1 MRIMEPYDAF
11 RFYQS
16 MKLHFE
22 SDSYDAI
29 KYNYKTSVKPQS
41 FWKRRDKYFFAKVGK
56 KFDNVSE
63 LIRYYAAYF
72 IEDKHW
78 IGEMLEDESI
88 YQAYQKRMQSL
99 GYTFENDMCAL
110 SDIGNLDQIL
120 DSSDGHP
127 KIITAYISG
136 DINIESVVILDQLTG
151 FMKRAN
157 KEISETIMWP
167 DVSRKI
173 RKYSPFV
180 QYDLEKAKKIVLK
193 VFTPE

>member
-56 KFDNVSE
+56 KFDDASE
-63 LIRYYAAYF
+63 LVRYYVSYF
-72 IEDKHW
+72 IQDKNW
-78 IGEMLEDESI
+78 IGDMLDDDDT
-88 YQAYQKRMQSL
+88 YRLYQKRIQSL
-99 GYTFENDMCAL
+99 GYTFEQDLNKLAEL
-110 SDIGNLDQIL
+110 GNFDQVL

-127 KIITAYISG
+127 SVITSYMSG
-136 DINIESVVILDQLTG
+136 DINIESVVILNQLTG
-151 FMKRAN
+151 FMNKAD
-157 KEISETIMWP
+157 KEITETIVWP

-173 RKYSPFV
+173 RKFSTFV
-180 QYDLEKAKKIVLK
+180 SYYLKKAKNIVLR
-193 VFTPE
+193 VFTQ

>member
-1 MRIMEPYDAF
+1 MRIMEPYDSF

-16 MKLHFE
+16 IKLHFE

-56 KFDNVSE
+56 KFDDASE
-63 LIRYYAAYF
+63 LVRYYVSYF
-72 IEDKHW
+72 IQDKNW
-78 IGEMLEDESI
+78 IGDMLDDDDT
-88 YQAYQKRMQSL
+88 YRLYQKRIQSL
-99 GYTFENDMCAL
+99 GYTFEQDLNKLAEL
-110 SDIGNLDQIL
+110 GNFDQVL

-127 KIITAYISG
+127 AVITSYMSG
-136 DINIESVVILDQLTG
+136 DINIESVVILNQLTG
-151 FMKRAN
+151 FMNKAD
-157 KEISETIMWP
+157 KEITETIVWP

-180 QYDLEKAKKIVLK
+180 SYDLEKAKNIVLR
-193 VFTPE
+193 VFTQ

>member
-1 MRIMEPYDAF
+1 MRIMEPFDAF

-72 IEDKHW
+72 IQDKNW

-99 GYTFENDMCAL
+99 GYTFENDMSTL
-110 SDIGNLDQIL
+110 SHLGSFDQVL
-120 DSSDGHP
+120 DSTDGHP
-127 KIITAYISG
+127 KIITAYLGG
-136 DINIESVVILDQLTG
+136 DINIESVVILNQLTV
-151 FMKRAN
+151 FMNRAD
-157 KEISETIMWP
+157 KEITETIVWP

-180 QYDLEKAKKIVLK
+180 QYDLEKAKNIVLR

>member
-56 KFDNVSE
+56 KFDDASE
-63 LIRYYAAYF
+63 LIKYYVSYF
-72 IEDKHW
+72 IQDKNW
-78 IGEMLEDESI
+78 IGDMLDDDDT
-88 YQAYQKRMQSL
+88 YRLYQKRMQSL
-99 GYTFENDMCAL
+99 GYIFEQDMNSLAEL
-110 SDIGNLDQIL
+110 GNFDQVL

-127 KIITAYISG
+127 QIITSYMSG
-136 DINIESVVILDQLTG
+136 DINIESVVILNQLTG
-151 FMKRAN
+151 FMNRAN
-157 KEISETIMWP
+157 KEITETIVWP
-167 DVSRKI
+167 EVSRKI

-180 QYDLEKAKKIVLK
+180 SYDLEKAKKIVLK
-193 VFTPE
+193 VFTQ

>member
-1 MRIMEPYDAF
+1 MEPYDSF

-16 MKLHFE
+16 IKLHFE

-56 KFDNVSE
+56 KFDNASE
-63 LIRYYAAYF
+63 LVRYYVSYF
-72 IEDKHW
+72 IQDKNW
-78 IGEMLEDESI
+78 IGDMLDDDDT
-88 YQAYQKRMQSL
+88 YRLYQKRIQSL
-99 GYTFENDMCAL
+99 GYTFEQDLNKLAEF
-110 SDIGNLDQIL
+110 GNFDQVL

-127 KIITAYISG
+127 LVITSYMSG
-136 DINIESVVILDQLTG
+136 DINIESVVILNQLTG
-151 FMKRAN
+151 FMNKAD
-157 KEISETIMWP
+157 KEITETIVWP

-180 QYDLEKAKKIVLK
+180 SYDLEKAKNIVLR
-193 VFTPE
+193 VFTQ

>member
-1 MRIMEPYDAF
+1 MIMEPYDAF

-56 KFDNVSE
+56 KFSDASE
-63 LIRYYAAYF
+63 LIRYYVSYF
-72 IEDKHW
+72 IQDKNW
-78 IGEMLEDESI
+78 IGDMLDDDDT
-88 YQAYQKRMQSL
+88 YRLYQKRIQSL
-99 GYTFENDMCAL
+99 GYTFEQDLNKLAEF
-110 SDIGNLDQIL
+110 GNFDQVL

-127 KIITAYISG
+127 LVITSYMSG
-136 DINIESVVILDQLTG
+136 DINIESVVILNQLTG
-151 FMKRAN
+151 FMNKAD
-157 KEISETIMWP
+157 KEITETIVWP

-180 QYDLEKAKKIVLK
+180 SYDLEKAKNIVLR
-193 VFTPE
+193 VFTQ

>member
-1 MRIMEPYDAF
+1 
-11 RFYQS
+11 

-56 KFDNVSE
+56 KFNDASE
-63 LIRYYAAYF
+63 LIRYYVSYF
-72 IEDKHW
+72 IQDKNW
-78 IGEMLEDESI
+78 IGDMLDDDDT
-88 YQAYQKRMQSL
+88 YRLYQKRMQSL
-99 GYTFENDMCAL
+99 GYIFEQDL
-110 SDIGNLDQIL
+110 SKLAELGNFDQVL

-127 KIITAYISG
+127 LIITSFMAG
-136 DINIESVVILDQLTG
+136 DINIETVVILNQLTG
-151 FMKRAN
+151 FMNKAD
-157 KEISETIMWP
+157 KEITETIVWP

-180 QYDLEKAKKIVLK
+180 SYDLEKAKNIVLR
-193 VFTPE
+193 VFTQ

>member
-1 MRIMEPYDAF
+1 MRIMEPFDAY

-56 KFDNVSE
+56 KFDDASE
-63 LIRYYAAYF
+63 LIKYYVSYF
-72 IEDKHW
+72 IQDKNW
-78 IGEMLEDESI
+78 IGDMLDDDDT
-88 YQAYQKRMQSL
+88 YRLYQKRMQSL
-99 GYTFENDMCAL
+99 GYIFEQDMNTLAEL
-110 SDIGNLDQIL
+110 GNFDQVL

-127 KIITAYISG
+127 QIITSYMSG
-136 DINIESVVILDQLTG
+136 DINIESVVILNQLTG
-151 FMKRAN
+151 FMNRAN
-157 KEISETIMWP
+157 KEITETIVWP
-167 DVSRKI
+167 EVSRKI

-180 QYDLEKAKKIVLK
+180 SYDLEKAKKIVLK
-193 VFTPE
+193 VFTQ